1 MAAARP
7 AWEQALVT
15 NQGVPRYQHWG
26 FDDVIDPR
34 ATMRGVAGMTRFM
47 AFFRDHAS
55 VDRAVIAWANYARA
69 IDAEFSLVIAQV
81 AANTTTEDAGLRTFL
96 LNLFEHLRNACVL
109 DPALVD
115 KSNNHADAATNV
127 FNLGKPLQDNVSR
140 QISVWIDHPDRGYA
154 RVIPPVF

>member
-1 MAAARP
+1 MGNPFSVILVFHGRVRGLSALANEHSPSIMAAARP

-69 IDAEFSLVIAQV
+69 IVV
-81 AANTTTEDAGLRTFL
+81 AHGLFQ
-96 LNLFEHLRNACVL
+96 
-109 DPALVD
+109 
-115 KSNNHADAATNV
+115 S
-127 FNLGKPLQDNVSR
+127 
-140 QISVWIDHPDRGYA
+140 
-154 RVIPPVF
+154 